1 VSPCLFYC
9 IPFHIASSFM
19 ADLSNQTAKPSRS
32 VVFTIVSIIVI
43 FIGCRAT
50 PHRLQ
55 QSEVNTCFKFTND
68 VPFEEYIRITRSMI
82 EKTHI
87 DINERNKAIM
97 LEANSHSGHD
107 ASCPYLDSGFGDFR
121 HNIYHPAISGDLFV
135 RIPIFDNRIFHH
147 G

>member
-1 VSPCLFYC
+1 MKFKNKIHKKYHLKR
-9 IPFHIASSFM
+9 
-19 ADLSNQTAKPSRS
+19 DLVYLSKQTAKPSRS
-32 VVFTIVSIIVI
+32 VVFTIIFIVVI

-50 PHRLQ
+50 PLRLQ

>member
-1 VSPCLFYC
+1 MCLSFFYC
-9 IPFHIASSFM
+9 IAFPIAGSFM
-19 ADLSNQTAKPSRS
+19 ADLSNYTEKPSRS
-32 VVFTIVSIIVI
+32 VAFSIIFIIAI

-50 PHRLQ
+50 PLRLQ

-82 EKTHI
+82 EKTRA
-87 DINERNKAIM
+87 DINERNKTII